1 VANGFTFND
10 PSGTSHSLTQ
20 LGIAATSSVVPPP
33 PQNPQPCSVA
43 GPGLAIPT
51 VGGTTDGK
59 VWATFTSPGQAPAS
73 LSAVAVQNWNV
84 QPGFNQ
90 QVNGP
95 VGAFTVTDE
104 SGTTYFFDG
113 NGLYDA
119 NNQVNWENPYKIEDR
134 NGNEI
139 TYPSGI
145 PTDTLDRTI
154 INSVS
159 GGLQI
164 GGLVYPPP
172 TCSGSCPISTSV
184 NYSVP
189 NSHQFVGTLTNG
201 DTAVS
206 CPTDTMNMTVTGTQP
221 AVSGIALPTSTV
233 SNPQQYTSYYG
244 TFIRGGTANSFGL
257 LNEVTYPDGGWVK
270 YTWALSNAPSVLI
283 SGNGY
288 SQMGAFQGQG
298 EQGGSFTGIV
308 YPGGCLLF
316 YATPVLASRTV
327 SYDGVNVA
335 QTQTFKYQTTWGT
348 GGTAGWDWTAKQTQ
362 VTTTDNTPGG
372 ASYLTIYNY
381 IPTPTGVTQ
390 FSYGSVAS
398 QIPLESSV
406 VYHSTT
412 SPTGPVLRTV
422 TKTWSD
428 MFDLSEADTTENGL
442 TSKVTYGYTS
452 FSTASPFTVLASKW
466 EYDFGATTP
475 TRKTTLGYQT
485 FPAGPFGQPVPAQPI
500 SVIIS
505 DSGGNAAET
514 DYGYDSYGSG
524 ITSVTAVEHDDTNYG
539 ASFTN
544 RGNVTSMTRVCTGC
558 TNAVTTYMYDRTG
571 YPASMTDPKGN
582 TTTYSFTDSP
592 VGGNSF
598 GNSNAYLT
606 DVTYPQTGTIGH
618 QESFQYNYT
627 FGDLTQSKDE
637 NLQIT
642 TYQYTDPFDR
652 LTQSAF
658 PDETNRFYL
667 CGCISCLGYRVWKS
681 ADQRAGDHD
690 PLCRRSSGQ

>member
-1 VANGFTFND
+1 MNCPLSTLSSRRFFTLLALPIILAFVAGHAIAQVQNLSIGQTFNGETATPLPGGHDYIHLFSETVNPSNGSLAFNIQLPIPKGRGLTLPFTLMYNSAGIYHLGTNFTGQLAFVPTDLKGSSLPWASWSESSFTPFSPTGQCGSQCPTFSQCNVANGFTFND

-51 VGGTTDGK
+51 IGGTTDGK

-172 TCSGSCPISTSV
+172 TCSGSFPISTSV

-270 YTWALSNAPSVLI
+270 YV
-283 SGNGY
+283 
-288 SQMGAFQGQG
+288 
-298 EQGGSFTGIV
+298 
-308 YPGGCLLF
+308 
-316 YATPVLASRTV
+316 
-327 SYDGVNVA
+327 
-335 QTQTFKYQTTWGT
+335 GT
-348 GGTAGWDWTAKQTQ
+348 
-362 VTTTDNTPGG
+362 
-372 ASYLTIYNY
+372 
-381 IPTPTGVTQ
+381 
-390 FSYGSVAS
+390 
-398 QIPLESSV
+398 E
-406 VYHSTT
+406 
-412 SPTGPVLRTV
+412 
-422 TKTWSD
+422 
-428 MFDLSEADTTENGL
+428 
-442 TSKVTYGYTS
+442 
-452 FSTASPFTVLASKW
+452 
-466 EYDFGATTP
+466 
-475 TRKTTLGYQT
+475 
-485 FPAGPFGQPVPAQPI
+485 
-500 SVIIS
+500 
-505 DSGGNAAET
+505 
-514 DYGYDSYGSG
+514 
-524 ITSVTAVEHDDTNYG
+524 
-539 ASFTN
+539 
-544 RGNVTSMTRVCTGC
+544 
-558 TNAVTTYMYDRTG
+558 
-571 YPASMTDPKGN
+571 
-582 TTTYSFTDSP
+582 
-592 VGGNSF
+592 
-598 GNSNAYLT
+598 
-606 DVTYPQTGTIGH
+606 
-618 QESFQYNYT
+618 
-627 FGDLTQSKDE
+627 
-637 NLQIT
+637 
-642 TYQYTDPFDR
+642 
-652 LTQSAF
+652 
-658 PDETNRFYL
+658 
-667 CGCISCLGYRVWKS
+667 
-681 ADQRAGDHD
+681 
-690 PLCRRSSGQ
+690 